1 LGKKN
6 SRESYGKLWPAIGE
20 LNSHLG
26 LAKTG
31 HLELY
36 LKQFKSQLDEF
47 ICQFECLHNQVGA
60 IIIMNGNIVGFER
73 APNYE
78 YWKTVWT
85 PLIRESY
92 GSLIIQYIKQFGANP
107 PPPKTR
113 APLKNTGINSIGD
126 IRKALKQA
134 SVVEEKI
141 VKQII
146 RSFIKEKFTHTLE
159 EQDKAS
165 NVTVEHVSHRQM
177 AGQIVRREEKV
188 VYASLITTGK
198 WIDNPGG
205 KEWKDIEEF
214 KI

>member
-1 LGKKN
+1 
-6 SRESYGKLWPAIGE
+6 
-20 LNSHLG
+20 
-26 LAKTG
+26 
-31 HLELY
+31 
-36 LKQFKSQLDEF
+36 
-47 ICQFECLHNQVGA
+47 
-60 IIIMNGNIVGFER
+60 MNGNIVGFER